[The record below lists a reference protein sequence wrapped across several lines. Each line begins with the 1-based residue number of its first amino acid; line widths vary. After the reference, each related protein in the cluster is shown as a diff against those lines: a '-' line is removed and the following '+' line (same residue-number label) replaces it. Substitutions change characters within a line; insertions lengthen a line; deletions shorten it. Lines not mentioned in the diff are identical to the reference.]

1 MKNIMRSG
9 FVDNMLTHESMFE
22 YLPYKITY
30 VYIISM
36 YMLYNTFWDF
46 IILERISTWRLD
58 SMFLIKQKIHI
69 INKVNHLQ

>member
-9 FVDNMLTHESMFE
+9 FVHNMLTHESMFE

-46 IILERISTWRLD
+46 ISIV
-58 SMFLIKQKIHI
+58 IKQYIKNTWKNLDLKTWQHVF
-69 INKVNHLQ
+69 N

>member
-1 MKNIMRSG
+1 
-9 FVDNMLTHESMFE
+9 MLTHESMFE

-46 IILERISTWRLD
+46 ISIV
-58 SMFLIKQKIHI
+58 IKQYIKNTWKNLDLKTWQHVF
-69 INKVNHLQ
+69 N

>member
-1 MKNIMRSG
+1 
-9 FVDNMLTHESMFE
+9 MLTHESMFE

-46 IILERISTWRLD
+46 ISIV
-58 SMFLIKQKIHI
+58 IKQYLK
-69 INKVNHLQ
+69 

>member
-1 MKNIMRSG
+1 
-9 FVDNMLTHESMFE
+9 MLTHESMFE

-46 IILERISTWRLD
+46 ISIVKKQYIKNTWKNLELKTWQHV
-58 SMFLIKQKIHI
+58 F
-69 INKVNHLQ
+69 N

>member
-1 MKNIMRSG
+1 
-9 FVDNMLTHESMFE
+9 MLTHESMFE

-46 IILERISTWRLD
+46 ISIV
-58 SMFLIKQKIHI
+58 IKQYIKNTWKNLELKTWQHVF
-69 INKVNHLQ
+69 N